1 VEKALGKWVRK
12 SNVNFAQTF
21 LQVQGVLETLPK
33 GLKDHVNRTRCLAKE
48 LASIHEIDILK
59 CELAAAAHDI
69 YRHWSNLSLLNE
81 SVKESIQVDDIEASE
96 PILLHGSLASN
107 WLKKYANCDDIH
119 VLNAVR
125 YHTTGRPVMSAV
137 EKVVF
142 LADKVEPGKVS
153 REEDLSR
160 IRDLAY
166 VNLDKAIEKYLGWR
180 ICRIV
185 SEGGLIHP
193 LSIDTWNYLKG
204 QF

>member
-1 VEKALGKWVRK
+1 
-12 SNVNFAQTF
+12 
-21 LQVQGVLETLPK
+21 
-33 GLKDHVNRTRCLAKE
+33 
-48 LASIHEIDILK
+48 
-59 CELAAAAHDI
+59 
-69 YRHWSNLSLLNE
+69 
-81 SVKESIQVDDIEASE
+81 
-96 PILLHGSLASN
+96 
-107 WLKKYANCDDIH
+107 
-119 VLNAVR
+119 
-125 YHTTGRPVMSAV
+125 MSAV

-180 ICRIV
+180 IRRIV

-204 QF
+204 RF